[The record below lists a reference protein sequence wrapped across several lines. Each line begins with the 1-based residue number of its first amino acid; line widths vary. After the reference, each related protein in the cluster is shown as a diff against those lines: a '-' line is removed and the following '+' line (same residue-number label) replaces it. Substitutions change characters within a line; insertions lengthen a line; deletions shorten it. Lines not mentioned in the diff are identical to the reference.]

1 MALPASMASL
11 MYPAIFAAMVVT
23 QREPPLLERA
33 LAATPRDSFWP
44 VKSTRPPAV
53 KALPRCALAGTA
65 ERDARDT
72 RVCFTPTGARPAIVT
87 LIAAMV
93 SGVYV
98 KYAYGWN
105 VGVGD
110 SADAFHGDG
119 RGRSDRHTRVC
130 AHPPFSFTFRPACE
144 CRTDGIFFQRRLAL
158 SPPLLL
164 PRLVR
169 ARTPRRVV
177 EG

>member
-44 VKSTRPPAV
+44 LKSTRPPAV

-105 VGVGD
+105 AGVRD
-110 SADAFHGDG
+110 SADAFP
-119 RGRSDRHTRVC
+119 S
-130 AHPPFSFTFRPACE
+130 
-144 CRTDGIFFQRRLAL
+144 
-158 SPPLLL
+158 
-164 PRLVR
+164 
-169 ARTPRRVV
+169 PRRPRSVGRQRSNTATHPFD
-177 EG
+177 EHHIMPKFSLFQD

>member
-44 VKSTRPPAV
+44 LKSTRPPAV

-105 VGVGD
+105 AGVGD

-130 AHPPFSFTFRPACE
+130 AHPPFSFSMNRPACE
-144 CRTDGIFFQRRLAL
+144 CRTDGFFSREDLRSLPPSSYPASFARAL
-158 SPPLLL
+158 LGAS
-164 PRLVR
+164 
-169 ARTPRRVV
+169 
-177 EG
+177 

>member
-1 MALPASMASL
+1 MGGAGFALPASMASL
-11 MYPAIFAAMVVT
+11 MYPATFAAMEVT
-23 QREPPLLERA
+23 HLEPALREPG
-33 LAATPRDSFWP
+33 ATPRLSCWP
-44 VKSTRPPAV
+44 LKSTRPPAV
-53 KALPRCALAGTA
+53 KLEPSDALTGIA
-65 ERDARDT
+65 ERDARET

-130 AHPPFSFTFRPACE
+130 AHPPFSLSRPACE
-144 CRTDGIFFQRRLAL
+144 CRTDGFFSREDLRSLPPSSYPASFARAL
-158 SPPLLL
+158 LGAS
-164 PRLVR
+164 
-169 ARTPRRVV
+169 
-177 EG
+177 